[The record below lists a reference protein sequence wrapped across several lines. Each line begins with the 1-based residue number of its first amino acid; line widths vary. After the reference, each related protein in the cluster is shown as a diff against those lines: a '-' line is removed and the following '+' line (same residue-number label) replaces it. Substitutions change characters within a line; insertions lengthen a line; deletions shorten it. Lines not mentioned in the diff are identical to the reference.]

1 MEVFVVVE
9 YFCPGSVYNIH
20 TQTLIIINPTLPR
33 NVELKLKVNSFS
45 IEIENGV
52 ISIYTFDPTSN

>member
-1 MEVFVVVE
+1 MVNFIGL
-9 YFCPGSVYNIH
+9 CIH
-20 TQTLIIINPTLPR
+20 LPHICAHVNPTLPR

-45 IEIENGV
+45 IEIENESGV

>member
-1 MEVFVVVE
+1 MNRQKFD
-9 YFCPGSVYNIH
+9 NTNKKRID
-20 TQTLIIINPTLPR
+20 PTLPR

-45 IEIENGV
+45 IEIENESGV